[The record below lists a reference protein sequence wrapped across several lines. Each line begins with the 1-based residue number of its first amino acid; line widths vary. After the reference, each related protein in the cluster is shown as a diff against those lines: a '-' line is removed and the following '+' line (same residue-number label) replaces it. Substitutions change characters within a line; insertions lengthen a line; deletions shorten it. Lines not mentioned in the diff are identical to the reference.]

1 MAKYY
6 CYQIY
11 PKAKTNSGLQE
22 IPITL
27 LTTLLFHTT
36 ENKTHLYREMP
47 LCFSCGTKGKKAV
60 FNARLTFSQSQSESA
75 RFSRDV
81 YVQYCVA
88 HCGKLTR
95 SKIMSDAILKTKV
108 NSLIYLC

>member
-11 PKAKTNSGLQE
+11 PKAKTNSELQE

-60 FNARLTFSQSQSESA
+60 FNARLTFHNLKANLRGSQETCMYNI
-75 RFSRDV
+75 V
-81 YVQYCVA
+81 LLIVENLHVA
-88 HCGKLTR
+88 K
-95 SKIMSDAILKTKV
+95 
-108 NSLIYLC
+108 